1 MPSGISR
8 FAPDPESSDDAD
20 GSNEEK
26 INIRL
31 YRNGLCDLCDLAWRL
46 GRGKGGRRTAVDH
59 GSDASLICT
68 WSAYSTYDE
77 SIVIDLSD
85 RAAYW
90 VNQNRPLII
99 HQLNAGRVVPRDV
112 RDGVRVSKKRVEK
125 EVAVRMIIDRISG
138 AFFVQQKVFRQS
150 GPGRCKRSRLF

>member
-1 MPSGISR
+1 M
-8 FAPDPESSDDAD
+8 
-20 GSNEEK
+20 
-26 INIRL
+26 
-31 YRNGLCDLCDLAWRL
+31 AWAAERGVATD
-46 GRGKGGRRTAVDH
+46 GRGSWERREPVV
-59 GSDASLICT
+59 GLICT

-85 RAAYW
+85 RVAYW
-90 VNQNRPLII
+90 VNQNRPLNI
-99 HQLNAGRVVPRDV
+99 HQLNAGRVVLRGV